1 MPEPQSERTP
11 PVDSAAQAVLIRAI
25 MGRQAA
31 LSIRVA
37 AVFLILIFGL
47 PIVNWL
53 LPELAGTRVGGF
65 TLTWLFLGVL
75 FYPLTW
81 LLSGYFVRE
90 SDRLEAEIVAEYKGG
105 IGGARG

>member
-1 MPEPQSERTP
+1 MPETTP
-11 PVDSAAQAVLIRAI
+11 DRSLPVDPAAQAALIRTV

-31 LSIRVA
+31 LSLRVA
-37 AVFLILIFGL
+37 AVFLVLIFGL
-47 PIVNWL
+47 PVVNWL
-53 LPELAGTRVGGF
+53 LPDLAQMRVGGF

-81 LLSGYFVRE
+81 LLSGYFVRQ

-105 IGGARG
+105 VR

>member
-1 MPEPQSERTP
+1 MPETKSERSLP
-11 PVDSAAQAVLIRAI
+11 LEPAAQAALIRTV

-31 LSIRVA
+31 LSLRVA
-37 AVFLILIFGL
+37 AVFLVLIFGL

-53 LPELAGTRVGGF
+53 LPDLAGMRIGGF

-90 SDRLEAEIVAEYKGG
+90 SDRLEAEIVAEYK
-105 IGGARG
+105 ATPPA

>member
-1 MPEPQSERTP
+1 MPETRPDRSLP
-11 PVDSAAQAVLIRAI
+11 ADPAAQAALIRTV

-47 PIVNWL
+47 PVVNWL
-53 LPELAGTRVGGF
+53 LPDLAGARIGGF
-65 TLTWLFLGVL
+65 TFTWLFLGVL

-81 LLSGYFVRE
+81 LLSGYFVRQ
-90 SDRLEAEIVAEYKGG
+90 SDRLEAELVAEHNQKQ
-105 IGGARG
+105 

>member
-1 MPEPQSERTP
+1 MPVTNSDRSLPADP
-11 PVDSAAQAVLIRAI
+11 AAQAALIRTV

-31 LSIRVA
+31 LSLRVA
-37 AVFLILIFGL
+37 AVFLVLIFGL
-47 PIVNWL
+47 PVVNWL
-53 LPELAGTRVGGF
+53 LPDLAGMRVGGF

-90 SDRLEAEIVAEYKGG
+90 SDRLEAEIVAEYRADGG
-105 IGGARG
+105 SR